1 LLDKD
6 LRQLLS
12 VIEKSTGFDASQYR
26 FSTLIRRLNLR
37 LSATHSSNYRDYIK
51 FIRKDPSEC
60 QRFIQTLTI
69 NVTDFFRDKDVFLF
83 LKKNYF
89 PLLKARADKRK
100 NRSLSLWSMGCSR
113 GQEPYTLAILWHEF
127 LKNKIN
133 DYQIKIQATDIDPE
147 ALARAKS
154 GFYTPKETANIPKSY
169 LRKYFSQQDGTLQ
182 IKPALQKM
190 IKFKQLD
197 IIKQP
202 PPGKFDM
209 IFCRNVFIFFE
220 SSLQKKIIKKLYLSL
235 KKEGI
240 LILGKSEMLHDEEL
254 FLCLS
259 HTYHVYKKVN
269 VNIPYSNSNKN

>member
-1 LLDKD
+1 MLDRE
-6 LRQLLS
+6 LHLLLS

-89 PLLKARADKRK
+89 PLLKARADNRK
-100 NRSLSLWSMGCSR
+100 NKSLSLWSLGCSR
-113 GQEPYTLAILWHEF
+113 GQEPYTLAIIWHEF
-127 LKNKIN
+127 LRNKIN
-133 DYQIKIQATDIDPE
+133 DYRITIQATDIDPE
-147 ALARAKS
+147 ALTKARS
-154 GFYTPKETANIPKSY
+154 GLYTPKETANMPKSY
-169 LRKYFSQQDGTLQ
+169 IRKYFSKQDGMLQ
-182 IKPALQKM
+182 IRLELQKM

-209 IFCRNVFIFFE
+209 ILCRNVFIFFE

-235 KKEGI
+235 KKDGI

-254 FLCLS
+254 FSCLS
-259 HTYHVYKKVN
+259 HHYHVYKKVN
-269 VNIPYSNSNKN
+269 NNIPSSP